1 MGTTW
6 HAHVEIEKNGEV
18 AGYNDTV
25 TTHTHTRTPTAE
37 EVKKKVVDTII
48 AHSPHLNGGWI
59 TRCNIRR
66 IR

>member
-1 MGTTW
+1 MGTVW
-6 HAHVEIEKNGEV
+6 HAHIEIEKNGES

-25 TTHTHTRTPTAE
+25 TTHNHIPTTE
-37 EVKKKVVDTII
+37 EVKNEVIGTII